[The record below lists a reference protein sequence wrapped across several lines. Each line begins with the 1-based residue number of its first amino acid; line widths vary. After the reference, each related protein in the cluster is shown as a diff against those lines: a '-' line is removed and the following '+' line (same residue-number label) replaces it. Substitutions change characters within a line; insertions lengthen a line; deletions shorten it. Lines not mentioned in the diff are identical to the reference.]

1 MGVIIIG
8 KMFIC
13 VITGGI
19 AYMGMGSQA
28 EAGEIDLNSPIGP
41 VVMIMILSW
50 FTASMFMNIFGMAI
64 STILQCFIADEE
76 MFDSGTRFATSELAS
91 FIDSN
96 GAPDE
101 PNKGEDNTL

>member
-41 VVMIMILSW
+41 VVMIMILSY
-50 FTASMFMNIFGMAI
+50 FTASMFMNIFGMGIA
-64 STILQCFIADEE
+64 TILQCFIADEE
-76 MFDSGTRFATSELAS
+76 MFDASSRFAESELAD
-91 FIDSN
+91 FIDTN
-96 GAPDE
+96 GAP
-101 PNKGEDNTL
+101 PKAAKEDNT